1 MEHGSSEC
9 VMNELGA
16 LGWSR
21 ISRCPSKPED
31 RRWVREADAA
41 NTIDT
46 IRAHPAHHFARQ
58 LKLVHHA
65 HVLSKHALT
74 DRVIFFSGARAR
86 APPLPLATILQNR
99 PTIVTPTTAPA
110 APRRLDLSLE

>member
-86 APPLPLATILQNR
+86 APPLTLQNR